1 MNLYTRDFKKS
12 LSLAIACLFVLGITS
27 EAAAEESFCEGYDKK
42 QRIGRMGGRNA
53 FTKTPV
59 SSPADLNAQLE
70 KHRSEIEA
78 IMKDKGVGHLTEA
91 LYAAAASGEG
101 LSERDLE
108 RGEVFHWMTFRKRSS
123 PMAFGPMCFNAKKAY
138 SAYVIEVTEE
148 TAHPATAKCALK
160 ASGGAC
166 VENEIS
172 VDAGGSSAGVEVEM
186 RGPGGAKKIISG
198 SGTTWTGLPSAAGTY
213 TFHASAKAQGTKTV
227 TTHTF
232 VIPKICLNLAYVGST
247 TEKMDGDVDTCQQTA
262 TVKVDE
268 CKPSCSINVS
278 PTQVKRGEMVEVAV
292 SGKYDAIEVE
302 LTGPKGQVSTLTDFP
317 ATVKP
322 RKRGIY
328 TLKGTAT
335 NSVGSASC
343 ESQFELVK
351 PKADWT
357 VRGFGV
363 SVDPDD
369 NAITESLIRPSGVS
383 ERSRL
388 TLDRGEGLGVS
399 LERHFNPR
407 IGLEASVMVAQ
418 LDSSLFF
425 DLGND
430 WEEDSADVDML
441 AFMIGP
447 NFHLTPD
454 KRVDFYIGPFIGLV
468 DFGDAIYRV
477 LGETKRRDFD
487 NEDVIGLQLGL
498 DVPFGKK
505 GWAFHVGA
513 RYMDLSTEIEEE
525 GPELSLDPIV
535 ATVGFAYK
543 F

>member
-1 MNLYTRDFKKS
+1 MFYRDFRKS
-12 LSLAIACLFVLGITS
+12 LSLVITCLFVLGFTS

-42 QRIGRMGGRNA
+42 QRIGRMGGRTA

-59 SSPADLNAQLE
+59 SSPADLQAQLNE
-70 KHRSEIEA
+70 HRSEIET
-78 IMKDKGVGHLTEA
+78 IMKNQGVGHLTDA
-91 LYAAAASGEG
+91 LYAAVASGEG

-108 RGEVFHWMTFRKRSS
+108 RGEIFQWMTFRKRSG
-123 PMAFGPMCFNAKKAY
+123 PATLGPMCFNAKKTY
-138 SAYVIEVTEE
+138 GAYVIEVTEE
-148 TAHPATAKCALK
+148 TAQCALK

-166 VENEIS
+166 IENEIH
-172 VDAGGSSAGVEVEM
+172 VDAGGSSSGVEVEM
-186 RGPGGAKKIISG
+186 KGPGGSKKIISG

-232 VIPKICLNLAYVGST
+232 VIPRICLNLAYTGST
-247 TEKMDGDVDTCQQTA
+247 TKKVDGDVDSCQQTA

-268 CKPSCSINVS
+268 CKPDCSIGVS
-278 PTQVKRGEMVEVAV
+278 PTEVKRGETVEVTV
-292 SGKYDAIEVE
+292 SGKYDDIEVE
-302 LTGPKGQVSTLTDFP
+302 MTDPKGNVSTLTDFP
-317 ATVKP
+317 AAVQP
-322 RKRGIY
+322 RKPGIY

-335 NSVGSASC
+335 NSAGSATC
-343 ESQFELVK
+343 DSQFELVK
-351 PKADWT
+351 PESSWT

-363 SVDPDD
+363 SFDPDD
-369 NAITESLIRPSGVS
+369 DAITESLIRPSGVS

-388 TLDRGEGLGVS
+388 TLDRGEGVGVS
-399 LERHFNPR
+399 VERHFNPR
-407 IGLEASVMVAQ
+407 VGLEASAMVAQ

-447 NFHLTPD
+447 NFHLTPN

-468 DFGDAIYRV
+468 DLGDAVYRV
-477 LGETKRRDFD
+477 LGETQRRDFD
-487 NEDVIGLQLGL
+487 NEDVIGLQIGL
-498 DVPFGKK
+498 DVPFGQK
-505 GWAFHVGA
+505 GWAFHAGA
-513 RYMDLSTEIEEE
+513 RYMDLSTEID
-525 GPELSLDPIV
+525 GGRELSLDPIV
-535 ATVGFAYK
+535 ATIGLAYK